1 MTETAISRNGIPIR
15 LTDERWSHIA
25 QRHPEM
31 INQRDQ
37 MLETLKEPDMIQ
49 EGDFGELLAVRFYP
63 QTPLT
68 SKFLVVAYREVSH
81 DDGFILTAYFASR
94 PSARRVMIWKR

>member
-1 MTETAISRNGIPIR
+1 MTDTAISRNGITIR

-31 INQRDQ
+31 ADQ
-37 MLETLKEPDMIQ
+37 LERVLETLTEPDMIQ
-49 EGDFGELLAVRFYP
+49 EGDFGELLAIRFYS

-68 SKFLVVAYREVSH
+68 SKHLVVAYREVSP
-81 DDGFILTAYFASR
+81 DDGFILTAYFTSR
-94 PSARRVMIWKR
+94 PSARRVTIWTQ